1 MPKLGVDHTPAVV
14 RLLATRNPNGLCW
27 RDVAGCVVH
36 KFANLK
42 YSVQWNIMVYRKQK
56 SNTYCE
62 LRTSDCDCNRVSSQ
76 ASTNTNPLMLLSQK
90 SSHTVDIC
98 RYENQQCRGY
108 TSAVIYSIHQE
119 QNLRIWKLNLMK
131 TKYLINNPRMSWQ
144 IHDEHH
150 DETKHPIKNFISQI

>member
-1 MPKLGVDHTPAVV
+1 
-14 RLLATRNPNGLCW
+14 
-27 RDVAGCVVH
+27 
-36 KFANLK
+36 
-42 YSVQWNIMVYRKQK
+42 MVYRKQK

-108 TSAVIYSIHQE
+108 TSAVIYSIHPHLKVE
-119 QNLRIWKLNLMK
+119 FDENKI
-131 TKYLINNPRMSWQ
+131 YPINPLWFGL
-144 IHDEHH
+144 H
-150 DETKHPIKNFISQI
+150 